1 VNSFV
6 FDLKDIGVKDVAAL
20 EPSSE
25 TDCGILSQRQILKT
39 IMLLIMAHKPGKSI
53 FMENWVGTVE
63 LGVFIV
69 SSILG
74 GTHEYFYAP
83 DDFPL
88 LVSPPTA
95 KLQMIRF
102 TPIPRF

>member
-1 VNSFV
+1 
-6 FDLKDIGVKDVAAL
+6 
-20 EPSSE
+20 
-25 TDCGILSQRQILKT
+25 
-39 IMLLIMAHKPGKSI
+39 
-53 FMENWVGTVE
+53 MENWVGTVE